1 MQLSRQ
7 PSEPLYLELA
17 QVLRGELRHYRI
29 GDFLPG
35 EMQLARRFAVNRH
48 TLRRAV
54 DELVQEG
61 RLLRRQGKGTQVL
74 QRPLVYPLQA
84 DSAYSESL
92 AALGLRTEARLLAR
106 RQLSASA
113 EEARHLQL
121 AEGAALIELST
132 LRLLDDEPVSLIR
145 QYLDEKRLFIVPDA
159 PVSLIRH
166 RYCASHAERLADYQ
180 GGSLRRYLG
189 ERDLPLTRRFSLI
202 GARLADRDEAA
213 QLLMPLRMPLLS
225 VFTLSCDASGRP
237 VEIALSASRSDR
249 FQYQVAT

>member
-54 DELVQEG
+54 DELINEG

-84 DSAYSESL
+84 DSAYSDAL
-92 AALGLRTEARLLAR
+92 AALGVRTEARLLDR
-106 RQLSASA
+106 RQLNASA

-132 LRLLDDEPVSLIR
+132 LRLLDGE
-145 QYLDEKRLFIVPDA
+145 

-166 RYCASHAERLADYQ
+166 RYCASHAELLADYQ

-189 ERDLPLTRRFSLI
+189 ERGLPLTRRFSLI

>member
-74 QRPLVYPLQA
+74 RRPLVYPLQA
-84 DSAYSESL
+84 DSAYSDAL
-92 AALGLRTEARLLAR
+92 AALGVRTEARLLAR

-113 EEARHLQL
+113 DEARHLQL

-132 LRLLDDEPVSLIR
+132 LRLLDGE
-145 QYLDEKRLFIVPDA
+145 

-166 RYCASHAERLADYQ
+166 RYCASRAELLADYQ

-189 ERDLPLTRRFSLI
+189 ERGLPLTRRFSLI

-237 VEIALSASRSDR
+237 LEIALSASRSDR

>member
-1 MQLSRQ
+1 VKARAAFEKTMQLSRQ

-74 QRPLVYPLQA
+74 RRPLVYPLQA
-84 DSAYSESL
+84 DSAYSDAL
-92 AALGLRTEARLLAR
+92 AALGVRTEARLLAR

-132 LRLLDDEPVSLIR
+132 LRLLDGE
-145 QYLDEKRLFIVPDA
+145 

-189 ERDLPLTRRFSLI
+189 ERGLPLTRRFSLI

-237 VEIALSASRSDR
+237 LEIALSASRSDR
-249 FQYQVAT
+249 FQYQVTT

>member
-54 DELVQEG
+54 DELINEG

-92 AALGLRTEARLLAR
+92 AALGLRTEARLLER

-132 LRLLDDEPVSLIR
+132 LRLLDGE
-145 QYLDEKRLFIVPDA
+145 

-189 ERDLPLTRRFSLI
+189 ERGLPLTRRFSLI

-225 VFTLSCDASGRP
+225 VFTLSCDAAGQP

>member
-84 DSAYSESL
+84 DSAYSDAL
-92 AALGLRTEARLLAR
+92 AALGVRTEARLLAR

-132 LRLLDDEPVSLIR
+132 LRLLDGE
-145 QYLDEKRLFIVPDA
+145 

-189 ERDLPLTRRFSLI
+189 ERGLPLTRRFSLI

-225 VFTLSCDASGRP
+225 VFTLSCDATGQP

>member
-1 MQLSRQ
+1 MRLSKKTMQLSRQ

-54 DELVQEG
+54 DELINEG

-84 DSAYSESL
+84 DSAYSDAL
-92 AALGLRTEARLLAR
+92 AALGVRTEARLLDR

-132 LRLLDDEPVSLIR
+132 LRLLDGE
-145 QYLDEKRLFIVPDA
+145 

-166 RYCASHAERLADYQ
+166 RYCASHAELLADYQ

-189 ERDLPLTRRFSLI
+189 ERGLPLTRRFSLI

-237 VEIALSASRSDR
+237 LEIALSASRSDR

>member
-1 MQLSRQ
+1 MRLSKKTMQLSRQ

-48 TLRRAV
+48 TLRCAV
-54 DELVQEG
+54 DELINEG

-74 QRPLVYPLQA
+74 QLPLVYPLQA
-84 DSAYSESL
+84 DSAYSDAL
-92 AALGLRTEARLLAR
+92 AALGVRTEARLLER

-132 LRLLDDEPVSLIR
+132 LRLLDGEPV
-145 QYLDEKRLFIVPDA
+145 
-159 PVSLIRH
+159 
-166 RYCASHAERLADYQ
+166 
-180 GGSLRRYLG
+180 
-189 ERDLPLTRRFSLI
+189 SLI

-237 VEIALSASRSDR
+237 LEIALSASRSDR
-249 FQYQVAT
+249 FQYQVTT

>member
-54 DELVQEG
+54 DELINEG

-92 AALGLRTEARLLAR
+92 AALGLRTEARLLER

-132 LRLLDDEPVSLIR
+132 LRLLDGE
-145 QYLDEKRLFIVPDA
+145 

-166 RYCASHAERLADYQ
+166 RYCASLAERLADYQ

-189 ERDLPLTRRFSLI
+189 ERGLPLTRRFSLI

-225 VFTLSCDASGRP
+225 VFTLSCDATGRP

>member
-74 QRPLVYPLQA
+74 RRPLVYPLQA
-84 DSAYSESL
+84 DSAYSDAL
-92 AALGLRTEARLLAR
+92 AALGVRTEARLLER

-121 AEGAALIELST
+121 TEGAALIELST
-132 LRLLDDEPVSLIR
+132 LRLLAVA
-145 QYLDEKRLFIVPDA
+145 V

-166 RYCASHAERLADYQ
+166 RYCASHADLLADYQ

-189 ERDLPLTRRFSLI
+189 ERGLPLTRRFSLI

-225 VFTLSCDASGRP
+225 VFTLSCDAAGRP

>member
-74 QRPLVYPLQA
+74 RRPLVYPLQA
-84 DSAYSESL
+84 DSAYSDAL
-92 AALGLRTEARLLAR
+92 AALGVRTEARLLAR

-132 LRLLDDEPVSLIR
+132 LRLLDGE
-145 QYLDEKRLFIVPDA
+145 

-189 ERDLPLTRRFSLI
+189 ERGLPLTRRFSLI

-225 VFTLSCDASGRP
+225 VFTLSWDAAGRP

-249 FQYQVAT
+249 FQYQVAI

>member
-132 LRLLDDEPVSLIR
+132 LRLLDGE
-145 QYLDEKRLFIVPDA
+145 

-189 ERDLPLTRRFSLI
+189 ERGLPLTRRFSLI

-225 VFTLSCDASGRP
+225 VFTLSCDATGRP

>member
-1 MQLSRQ
+1 MRLSKKTMQLSRQ

-54 DELVQEG
+54 DELINEG

-84 DSAYSESL
+84 DSAYSDAL
-92 AALGLRTEARLLAR
+92 AALGVRTEARLLAR

-132 LRLLDDEPVSLIR
+132 LRLLDGE
-145 QYLDEKRLFIVPDA
+145 

-166 RYCASHAERLADYQ
+166 RYCASHAELLADYQ

-189 ERDLPLTRRFSLI
+189 ERGLPLTRRFSLI

-237 VEIALSASRSDR
+237 LEIALSASRSDR

>member
-54 DELVQEG
+54 DELINEG

-84 DSAYSESL
+84 DSAYSDAL
-92 AALGLRTEARLLAR
+92 AALGVRTEARLLAR

-132 LRLLDDEPVSLIR
+132 LRLLDGE
-145 QYLDEKRLFIVPDA
+145 

-166 RYCASHAERLADYQ
+166 RYCASHADLLADYQ

-189 ERDLPLTRRFSLI
+189 ERGLPLTRRFSLI

-237 VEIALSASRSDR
+237 LEIALSASRSDR

>member
-54 DELVQEG
+54 DELINEG

-92 AALGLRTEARLLAR
+92 AALGLRTEARLLER

-132 LRLLDDEPVSLIR
+132 LRLLDGE
-145 QYLDEKRLFIVPDA
+145 

-166 RYCASHAERLADYQ
+166 RYCASNAERLADYQ

-189 ERDLPLTRRFSLI
+189 ERGLPLTRRFSLI

-225 VFTLSCDASGRP
+225 VFTLSCDAAGRP

>member
-74 QRPLVYPLQA
+74 RRPLVYPLQA
-84 DSAYSESL
+84 DSAYSDAL
-92 AALGLRTEARLLAR
+92 AALGVRTEARLLGR

-132 LRLLDDEPVSLIR
+132 LRLLDGE
-145 QYLDEKRLFIVPDA
+145 

-189 ERDLPLTRRFSLI
+189 ERGLPLTRRFSLI

-225 VFTLSCDASGRP
+225 VFTLSCDATGQP

>member
-54 DELVQEG
+54 DELINEG

-84 DSAYSESL
+84 DSAYSDAL
-92 AALGLRTEARLLAR
+92 AALGVRTEARLLDR

-132 LRLLDDEPVSLIR
+132 LRLLDGE
-145 QYLDEKRLFIVPDA
+145 

-166 RYCASHAERLADYQ
+166 RYCASHAELLADYQ

-189 ERDLPLTRRFSLI
+189 ERGLPLTRRFSLI

>member
-54 DELVQEG
+54 DELINEG

-84 DSAYSESL
+84 DSAYSDAL
-92 AALGLRTEARLLAR
+92 AALGVRTEARLLDR

-132 LRLLDDEPVSLIR
+132 LRLLDGE
-145 QYLDEKRLFIVPDA
+145 

-166 RYCASHAERLADYQ
+166 RYCASHAELLADYQ

-189 ERDLPLTRRFSLI
+189 ERGLPLTRRFSLI

-237 VEIALSASRSDR
+237 LEIALSASRSDR
-249 FQYQVAT
+249 FQYQVTT

>member
-54 DELVQEG
+54 DELINEG

-92 AALGLRTEARLLAR
+92 AALGLRTEARLLER

-132 LRLLDDEPVSLIR
+132 LRLLDGE
-145 QYLDEKRLFIVPDA
+145 

-189 ERDLPLTRRFSLI
+189 ERGLPLTRRFSLI

-225 VFTLSCDASGRP
+225 VFTLSCDATGRP

>member
-54 DELVQEG
+54 DELINEG

-84 DSAYSESL
+84 DSAYSDAL
-92 AALGLRTEARLLAR
+92 AALGVRTEARLLER

-132 LRLLDDEPVSLIR
+132 LRLLDGE
-145 QYLDEKRLFIVPDA
+145 

-166 RYCASHAERLADYQ
+166 RYCASHAELLADYQ

-189 ERDLPLTRRFSLI
+189 ERGLPLTRRFSLI

-237 VEIALSASRSDR
+237 LEIALSASRSDR
-249 FQYQVAT
+249 FQYQVTT

>member
-17 QVLRGELRHYRI
+17 GVLRRELRDYRS
-29 GDFLPG
+29 GDFLPS
-35 EMQLARRFAVNRH
+35 EMQLARRFSVNRH
-48 TLRRAV
+48 TLRRAI
-54 DELVQEG
+54 DELVHEG

-84 DSAYSESL
+84 DSAYSDAL
-92 AALGLRTEARLLAR
+92 AALGVRTEARLLAC

-132 LRLLDDEPVSLIR
+132 LRLLDGE
-145 QYLDEKRLFIVPDA
+145 

-189 ERDLPLTRRFSLI
+189 ERGLPLTRRFSLI

>member
-54 DELVQEG
+54 DELINEG

-132 LRLLDDEPVSLIR
+132 LRLLDGE
-145 QYLDEKRLFIVPDA
+145 

-189 ERDLPLTRRFSLI
+189 ERGLPLTRRFSLI

>member
-54 DELVQEG
+54 DELINEG

-84 DSAYSESL
+84 DSAYSDAL
-92 AALGLRTEARLLAR
+92 AALGVRTEARLLER

-132 LRLLDDEPVSLIR
+132 LRLLDGE
-145 QYLDEKRLFIVPDA
+145 

-166 RYCASHAERLADYQ
+166 RYCASHAELLADYQ

-189 ERDLPLTRRFSLI
+189 ERGLPLTRRFSLI

-237 VEIALSASRSDR
+237 LEIALSASRSDR

>member
-92 AALGLRTEARLLAR
+92 AALGLRTEARLLER

-132 LRLLDDEPVSLIR
+132 LRLLDGE
-145 QYLDEKRLFIVPDA
+145 

-189 ERDLPLTRRFSLI
+189 ERGLPLTRRFSLI

-225 VFTLSCDASGRP
+225 VFTLSCDASGQP

>member
-84 DSAYSESL
+84 DSAYSDAL
-92 AALGLRTEARLLAR
+92 AALGVRTEARLLAR

-132 LRLLDDEPVSLIR
+132 LRLLDGE
-145 QYLDEKRLFIVPDA
+145 

-189 ERDLPLTRRFSLI
+189 ERGLPLTRRFSLI

>member
-1 MQLSRQ
+1 M
-7 PSEPLYLELA
+7 PSTSW
-17 QVLRGELRHYRI
+17 YRKAACCA
-29 GDFLPG
+29 
-35 EMQLARRFAVNRH
+35 ARARAPRCCSARWCIRCRPTAPTANRW
-48 TLRRAV
+48 
-54 DELVQEG
+54 
-61 RLLRRQGKGTQVL
+61 
-74 QRPLVYPLQA
+74 PP
-84 DSAYSESL
+84 SACVP
-92 AALGLRTEARLLAR
+92 
-106 RQLSASA
+106 SASA

-132 LRLLDDEPVSLIR
+132 LRLLDGE
-145 QYLDEKRLFIVPDA
+145 

>member
-1 MQLSRQ
+1 VKARAAFEKTMQLSRQ

-74 QRPLVYPLQA
+74 RRPLVYPLQA
-84 DSAYSESL
+84 DSAYSDAL
-92 AALGLRTEARLLAR
+92 AALGVRTEARLLAR

-113 EEARHLQL
+113 DEARHLQL

-132 LRLLDDEPVSLIR
+132 LRLLDGE
-145 QYLDEKRLFIVPDA
+145 

-166 RYCASHAERLADYQ
+166 RYCASRAELLADYQ

-189 ERDLPLTRRFSLI
+189 ERGLPLTRRFSLI

-237 VEIALSASRSDR
+237 LEIALSASRSDR

>member
-1 MQLSRQ
+1 MRLSKKTMQLSRQ

-54 DELVQEG
+54 DELINEG

-84 DSAYSESL
+84 DSAYSDAL
-92 AALGLRTEARLLAR
+92 AALGVRTEARLLER

-132 LRLLDDEPVSLIR
+132 LRLLDGE
-145 QYLDEKRLFIVPDA
+145 

-166 RYCASHAERLADYQ
+166 RYCASHAELLADYQ

-189 ERDLPLTRRFSLI
+189 ERGLPLTRRFSLI

-237 VEIALSASRSDR
+237 LEIALSASRSDR

>member
-54 DELVQEG
+54 DELINEG

-84 DSAYSESL
+84 DSAYSDAL
-92 AALGLRTEARLLAR
+92 AALGVRTEARLLAR

-132 LRLLDDEPVSLIR
+132 LRLLDGE
-145 QYLDEKRLFIVPDA
+145 

-166 RYCASHAERLADYQ
+166 RYCASHAELLADYQ

-189 ERDLPLTRRFSLI
+189 ERGLPLTRRFSLI

-225 VFTLSCDASGRP
+225 VFTLSDASGRP
-237 VEIALSASRSDR
+237 LEIALSASRSDR

>member
-1 MQLSRQ
+1 VRACAAFEKTMQLSRQ

-74 QRPLVYPLQA
+74 RRPLVYPLQA
-84 DSAYSESL
+84 DSAYSDAL
-92 AALGLRTEARLLAR
+92 AALGVRTEARLLAR

-132 LRLLDDEPVSLIR
+132 LRLLDGE
-145 QYLDEKRLFIVPDA
+145 

-189 ERDLPLTRRFSLI
+189 ERGLPLTRRFSLI

>member
-132 LRLLDDEPVSLIR
+132 LRLLDGE
-145 QYLDEKRLFIVPDA
+145 

-189 ERDLPLTRRFSLI
+189 ERGLPLTRRFSLI

>member
-1 MQLSRQ
+1 MRLSKKTMQLSRQ

-54 DELVQEG
+54 DELINEG

-84 DSAYSESL
+84 DSAYSDAL
-92 AALGLRTEARLLAR
+92 AALGVRTEARLLER

-132 LRLLDDEPVSLIR
+132 LRLLDGE
-145 QYLDEKRLFIVPDA
+145 

-166 RYCASHAERLADYQ
+166 RYCASHAELLADYQ

-189 ERDLPLTRRFSLI
+189 ERGLPLTRRFSLI

-237 VEIALSASRSDR
+237 LEIALSASRSDR
-249 FQYQVAT
+249 FQYQVTT

>member
-113 EEARHLQL
+113 EESRHLQL

-132 LRLLDDEPVSLIR
+132 LRLLDGE
-145 QYLDEKRLFIVPDA
+145 

-166 RYCASHAERLADYQ
+166 RYCASHTELLADYQ

-189 ERDLPLTRRFSLI
+189 ERGLPLTRRFSLI

-213 QLLMPLRMPLLS
+213 RLLMPLRMPLLS
-225 VFTLSCDASGRP
+225 VFTLSCDATGRP

>member
-1 MQLSRQ
+1 MRLSKKTMQLSRQ

-17 QVLRGELRHYRI
+17 QVLRGELHHYRI

-54 DELVQEG
+54 DELINEG

-84 DSAYSESL
+84 DSAYSDAL
-92 AALGLRTEARLLAR
+92 AALGVRTEARLLDR

-132 LRLLDDEPVSLIR
+132 LRLLDGE
-145 QYLDEKRLFIVPDA
+145 

-166 RYCASHAERLADYQ
+166 RYCASHAELLADYQ

-189 ERDLPLTRRFSLI
+189 ERGLPLTRRFSLI

-237 VEIALSASRSDR
+237 LEIALSASRSDR
-249 FQYQVAT
+249 FQYQVTT

>member
-132 LRLLDDEPVSLIR
+132 LRLLDGE
-145 QYLDEKRLFIVPDA
+145 

>member
-74 QRPLVYPLQA
+74 RRPLVYPLQA
-84 DSAYSESL
+84 ASAYSDAL
-92 AALGLRTEARLLAR
+92 AALGVRTEARLLAR

-132 LRLLDDEPVSLIR
+132 LRLLDGE
-145 QYLDEKRLFIVPDA
+145 

-189 ERDLPLTRRFSLI
+189 ERGLPLTRRFSLI

-225 VFTLSCDASGRP
+225 VFTLSCDATGRP

>member
-7 PSEPLYLELA
+7 ASEPLYLELA

-84 DSAYSESL
+84 DSAYSDAL
-92 AALGLRTEARLLAR
+92 AALGVRTEARLLER
-106 RQLSASA
+106 RLLTASA

-121 AEGAALIELST
+121 PDGAALIELYT
-132 LRLLDDEPVSLIR
+132 LRLLDGE
-145 QYLDEKRLFIVPDA
+145 

-166 RYCASHAERLADYQ
+166 RYCASRAELLADYQ
-180 GGSLRRYLG
+180 GGSLRHYLG
-189 ERDLPLTRRFSLI
+189 ERDLPLARSFSLI

-225 VFTLSCDASGRP
+225 VFTLSSDPAGRP

-249 FQYQVAT
+249 FQYQVAP

>member
-92 AALGLRTEARLLAR
+92 AALGLRTEARLLER

-132 LRLLDDEPVSLIR
+132 LRLLDGE
-145 QYLDEKRLFIVPDA
+145 

-189 ERDLPLTRRFSLI
+189 ERGLPLMRRFSLI

-225 VFTLSCDASGRP
+225 VFTLSCDATGRP

>member
-54 DELVQEG
+54 DELINEG

-84 DSAYSESL
+84 DSAYRDAL
-92 AALGLRTEARLLAR
+92 AALGVRTEARLLER
-106 RQLSASA
+106 RRLSASA

-132 LRLLDDEPVSLIR
+132 LRLLDGE
-145 QYLDEKRLFIVPDA
+145 
-159 PVSLIRH
+159 
-166 RYCASHAERLADYQ
+166 
-180 GGSLRRYLG
+180 LRW
-189 ERDLPLTRRFSLI
+189 D
-202 GARLADRDEAA
+202 
-213 QLLMPLRMPLLS
+213 
-225 VFTLSCDASGRP
+225 DASVAPPRTWDREP
-237 VEIALSASRSDR
+237 EASAWRRWTARAVGWLPIES
-249 FQYQVAT
+249 QL